1 MNQERERA
9 AAALT
14 ATQLAEC
21 AHEAKSALAE
31 SVRVLA
37 LRDEL
42 RRLARLE
49 GRAIRRVLR
58 RVARRNT
65 RERPNSRHAP
75 RGERCAHLSGRK
87 ANVDT
92 ARDRARRRSRRD
104 GEDEHGRADA
114 VGDLEGLQAVGGV
127 HVLRAHVAVAA
138 LRGNGE

>member
-1 MNQERERA
+1 MNQERARTI
-9 AAALT
+9 AALT
-14 ATQLAEC
+14 TAELAKG
-21 AHEAKSALAE
+21 AHEAESALAE

-58 RVARRNT
+58 QVARRDT
-65 RERPNSRHAP
+65 CERLRSRHTP
-75 RGERCAHLSGRK
+75 RSETRAHLGGRK

-92 ARDRARRRSRRD
+92 ARDRASGRSRRD

-114 VGDLEGLQAVGGV
+114 AGDLEGLQAVGGI
-127 HVLRAHVAVAA
+127 HVLRAHVAVTA
-138 LRGNGE
+138 LRGSGE